1 MHSNL
6 SASTHRKY
14 WMKNGFTLIELL
26 VVIAIIAILAA
37 ILFPVF
43 QSVRENARRTVC
55 QSSLKQLGLAVIQYS
70 QDNDEAFPNGV
81 NPNNHWFWSGEGWA
95 GQCHRYVKSAS
106 ILRCLDDITV
116 AGGSRDSVVSYGYN
130 INLVNVSPDYSD
142 KPAKVGYYERVPPS
156 GLELSNLISP
166 SVTVALFEV
175 SGVTAN
181 VDDTAEGA
189 GSGAMGR
196 YFSASGNG
204 LDNRLYAHLDE
215 STGTDNHY
223 ATGTLGGRPT
233 APSGQF
239 QPAQGLHSGG
249 SCYLLADGH
258 VKWLR
263 GSAVSSGVPAA
274 SATDIQGCS
283 QGGFS
288 AAGTQSAPGFGATF
302 SPN

>member
-6 SASTHRKY
+6 SAAPSHKY
-14 WMKNGFTLIELL
+14 KRQEGFTLIELL

-43 QSVRENARRTVC
+43 QKVRENARRASC
-55 QSSLKQLGLAVIQYS
+55 ESNLKEIGLAVLQYS
-70 QDNDEAFPNGV
+70 QDYDEFFPNGV

-95 GQCHRYVKSAS
+95 GQCNSYVKSAS
-106 ILRCLDDITV
+106 VLRCPDDPTV
-116 AGGSRDSVVSYGYN
+116 AASGIESIVSYGYN
-130 INLVNVSPDYSD
+130 INLVAISPDFAD
-142 KPAKVGYYERVPPS
+142 NPARAGYYERVPPS
-156 GLELSNLISP
+156 GLGISELNSP
-166 SVTVALFEV
+166 ALSIILFEV

-181 VDDTAEGA
+181 VGDSAEGA
-189 GSGAMGR
+189 GNGSMGH

-223 ATGTLGGRPT
+223 ATGNLGGRLT

-239 QPAQGLHSGG
+239 QPSHGLHSGG
-249 SCYLLADGH
+249 SCYLLADCH
-258 VKWLR
+258 VKWMR
-263 GSAVSSGVPAA
+263 GSSVSSGVPAA
-274 SATDIQGCS
+274 RPADLQGAS

-288 AAGTQSAPGFGATF
+288 AAGTQSESGYLATF